1 MYQHAL
7 TATRTQ
13 RNVLIVMVSTT
24 KGLCGGLNVNL
35 HRTYANFVQS
45 NLQDAKISVVTIGRK
60 IRWVLPNREVT
71 LVARF
76 DSIGETPTFEETRA
90 VARYAMDTFLN
101 GSYDAVYLA
110 YPKFISTLASEPQL
124 SQLLPVTADQTT
136 KTSQLN
142 SYLIEPNPQSL
153 IDTLL
158 PYQVEMFTHQ
168 ALLES
173 RASEHSARM
182 VAMKNAS
189 DNAHDLIGNLTLD
202 YNSARQTQVTS
213 ELLDVTTARMALE

>member
-1 MYQHAL
+1 MGSLIGIRRRIKSTKSIAQMTKAMQMVSASKMRKAQDAALATRPFTLKLREILSRVTKGQASMYQHAL

-90 VARYAMDTFLN
+90 N
-101 GSYDAVYLA
+101 GEQPIKLCV
-110 YPKFISTLASEPQL
+110 F
-124 SQLLPVTADQTT
+124 
-136 KTSQLN
+136 
-142 SYLIEPNPQSL
+142 
-153 IDTLL
+153 
-158 PYQVEMFTHQ
+158 
-168 ALLES
+168 
-173 RASEHSARM
+173 
-182 VAMKNAS
+182 
-189 DNAHDLIGNLTLD
+189 
-202 YNSARQTQVTS
+202 
-213 ELLDVTTARMALE
+213 